1 MFTVINYLP
10 SKQAV
15 LGSNPSAI
23 TSLKKPR
30 LFWRGSLFYGKIE
43 LVRNLAIKQSTGAT
57 ARGFLFALLI
67 GLGKPQGN
75 PSAITLTRKSIV
87 GAMYFLFLVGV

>member
-1 MFTVINYLP
+1 MYDLFFGDKLRFIYANIMQLSTISSIDIMNKVIDELP

-30 LFWRGSLFYGKIE
+30 L
-43 LVRNLAIKQSTGAT
+43 VRC
-57 ARGFLFALLI
+57 GFLFY
-67 GLGKPQGN
+67 N
-75 PSAITLTRKSIV
+75 
-87 GAMYFLFLVGV
+87 